1 MKEKGLKLLFTLG
14 VAWIGGLLF
23 SKLSIPVP
31 WLLGPIAFV
40 LIGSTIKRSLFYW
53 PKQIKS
59 VGMIVIGY
67 TIGLAL
73 TKDAVTA
80 IGHQLP
86 YMFGMTM
93 LLILL
98 SAAVAFLVSK
108 VSNTNYPTALLASIP
123 GGMTQIILMA
133 EEMKGVNLTIVTVT
147 QTIRLMLIVI
157 GMPLILAGLGESSA
171 AQNVSNAIQPHINYP
186 TVIVLILCVIFSFL
200 GKKIKFPTAFLLVP
214 ALVTAIAQGFGMQ
227 AVDLPPSTL
236 QFAQVLIGINIGLM
250 MRPGELENKTKT
262 LSLAFFSGMLI
273 FITAMFLGIFFAEI
287 NNFDLPTA
295 LLSLAPGGM
304 DQMGAIAHAIHADL
318 SMVAGYQ
325 VFRAFF
331 ILFIIQPVLSYILQK
346 KGLISK

>member
-1 MKEKGLKLLFTLG
+1 MKENGWKMIFTVIVAILGGWLFT
-14 VAWIGGLLF
+14 V
-23 SKLSIPVP
+23 LSIPVP
-31 WLLGPIAFV
+31 WLLGPIAV
-40 LIGSTIKRSLFYW
+40 LLLGSSVKRSLFYW
-53 PKQIKS
+53 PKKIKS
-59 VGMIVIGY
+59 VGMVIIGY

-73 TKDAVTA
+73 TGDAIKA

-86 YMFGMTM
+86 YMLSMTT

-98 SAAVAFLVSK
+98 SAAVAYIVSK
-108 VSNTNYPTALLASIP
+108 LSNTNYPTALLASIP

-157 GMPLILAGLGESSA
+157 GMPLILAVLG
-171 AQNVSNAIQPHINYP
+171 QNSNANEITQATETGFNLS
-186 TVIVLILCVIFSFL
+186 TAFVFILCILFSFI

-214 ALVTAIAQGFGMQ
+214 ALVTAIMQGTNMNLM
-227 AVDLPPSTL
+227 DLPTNTL
-236 QFAQVLIGINIGLM
+236 QFAQLLIGINIGLM
-250 MRPGELENKTKT
+250 MKPGELENKTRT
-262 LSLAFFSGMLI
+262 LSLAIFSGILI
-273 FITAMFLGIFFAEI
+273 FITAMLLGLFFAKI

-331 ILFIIQPVLSYILQK
+331 ILFIIQPVLVYYLQK
-346 KGLISK
+346 KGLISR

>member
-1 MKEKGLKLLFTLG
+1 MKEKGLKLIFTLA
-14 VAWIGGLLF
+14 VALLGGLLF
-23 SKLSIPVP
+23 ALLSFPVP

-40 LIGSTIKRSLFYW
+40 LIGSTFKRSLFYW
-53 PKQIKS
+53 PKYIKS
-59 VGMIVIGY
+59 VGMVLIGY

-73 TKDAVTA
+73 TKEAVTA
-80 IGHQLP
+80 IVHQLP

-98 SAAVAFLVSK
+98 SAVVAWFVSRG
-108 VSNTNYPTALLASIP
+108 STTNYPTALLASIP

-157 GMPLILAGLGESSA
+157 GMPLILAGLGEGHTTGNQLIQLSA
-171 AQNVSNAIQPHINYP
+171 AINFQ
-186 TVIVLILCVIFSFL
+186 TVLVLALCVIFSFV

-214 ALVTAIAQGFGMQ
+214 ALVTAIAQGAGMQ
-227 AVDLPPSTL
+227 AVDLPTSAL
-236 QFAQVLIGINIGLM
+236 QIAQILIGINIGLM
-250 MRPGELENKTKT
+250 MRPGELENKAKT
-262 LSLAFFSGMLI
+262 LMLALFSGVLL
-273 FITAMFLGIFFAEI
+273 FITAMCLGIFFAKI
-287 NNFDLPTA
+287 NNFDYPTA

-331 ILFIIQPVLSYILQK
+331 ILFIIQPTLAYILRK
-346 KGLISK
+346 KGLISS